1 MEKAVFKGI
10 QNEIAKILSNAS
22 RQVYI
27 AVAWFTN
34 EYLFEEVMKCL
45 RRGVPVKLIIIDDA
59 INRNEYALDFS
70 QFIDASGELFFANA
84 IKVHH
89 KFCIIDNTLITGSY
103 NWTYYAE
110 TFNAENII
118 VSDNPVLVQ
127 SYEDEFENLL
137 KTCQKIVKYESIKL
151 EGIEKS
157 ALYDNYS
164 YLCNDLILKKD
175 IYKDIICEI
184 NEKKTI
190 EVKVEK
196 KKNIKCDN
204 RGIPILE
211 KRHNSGVVR
220 RLINIS
226 LERVPM
232 GRLYSGRKYV
242 RANYISSDIWVRDIW
257 VDIFDIEYVN
267 AVARYFHKKD
277 GGTLDDNAVLPPIPE
292 EIYNPRGKF
301 MFKLVSYIFY
311 KYGKNGNKRRRI
323 GKDGNILQKDGHPY
337 LYDSFHTLI
346 RYDKQSN
353 EYIGFKSMT
362 ELCHLI
368 VQSLF
373 VPNTPDDYDTISDF
387 SCINGVYKA
396 TIDDFVGICGIEET
410 WRPNSESISSMIK
423 NKLTI
428 NPDGVWLLKKD
439 SQIIAYAYGFYTNN
453 NNYNENMTNDSNGEW
468 YVLKRL
474 KASII
479 NYETDKYGELL
490 SKIIM
495 MLKKEGRKGIV
506 YKCPVQSIGYFEKFG
521 FKRENPFGIYE
532 NNCIMRLVFD

>member
-45 RRGVPVKLIIIDDA
+45 RRDVPVKLIIIDDA

-70 QFIDASGELFFANA
+70 QFIDAGGELFFANA

-118 VSDNPVLVQ
+118 VSDNPILVQ

-137 KTCQKIVKYESIKL
+137 KICQKIDKYESIKL
-151 EGIEKS
+151 DGFEKS
-157 ALYDNYS
+157 TLYDNYS
-164 YLCNDLILKKD
+164 YLCNDLCLKGE
-175 IYKDIICEI
+175 IYRDKVSTI
-184 NEKKTI
+184 NEKNSI
-190 EVKVEK
+190 NIKVEK
-196 KKNIKCDN
+196 VDY

-211 KRHNSGVVR
+211 KTNDDYVTTR

-226 LERVPM
+226 IERVP
-232 GRLYSGRKYV
+232 SGQKYV
-242 RANYISSDIWVRDIW
+242 HAKYTSDDIWENDYW
-257 VDIFDIEYVN
+257 VDIFDTEYVN
-267 AVARYFHKKD
+267 AVAKYFHKKD
-277 GGTLDDNAVLPPIPE
+277 GGILDDNAALRPIPE
-292 EIYNPRGKF
+292 EIYNPKGKF
-301 MFKLVSYIFY
+301 QFKLISYIFY
-311 KYGKNGNKRRRI
+311 KYGKNGNRRKRI
-323 GKDGNILQKDGHPY
+323 GRDGNILQKDGYPY
-337 LYDSFHTLI
+337 LYNSFHTLI

-373 VPNTPDDYDTISDF
+373 VPNTPDDYDMISDYL
-387 SCINGVYKA
+387 CVNGVYRA
-396 TIDDFVGICGIEET
+396 SIDDFESICREVERTGD
-410 WRPNSESISSMIK
+410 PNSVITSDMIK
-423 NKLTI
+423 MKLK
-428 NPDGVWLLKKD
+428 NHPDGVWLLKKD
-439 SQIIAYAYGFYTNN
+439 SQIMACAYGFYTNN

-479 NYETDKYGELL
+479 NHETDKYGELL